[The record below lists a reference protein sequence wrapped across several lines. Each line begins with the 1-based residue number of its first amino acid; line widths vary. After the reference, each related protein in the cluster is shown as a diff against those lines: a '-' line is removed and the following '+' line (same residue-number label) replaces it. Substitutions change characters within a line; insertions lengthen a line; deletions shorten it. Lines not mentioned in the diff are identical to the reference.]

1 MLHTMQLIF
10 YSFMII
16 FIGHYLYNFYNDNFG
31 DKTIH
36 NIHHPI
42 GMATSNIQPR
52 KIHIYDDNAHA
63 SVSTPNTETSNSM
76 KNELQNF
83 LKSQIH
89 APLDNTNNAGNI
101 QIHDAGN
108 VGSTNIEDIP
118 ISV

>member
-10 YSFMII
+10 YSFIII

-42 GMATSNIQPR
+42 GMVTSNNQPQ
-52 KIHIYDDNAHA
+52 KIHIHDDQAHA
-63 SVSTPNTETSNSM
+63 SNTETSNSM

-89 APLDNTNNAGNI
+89 TPLENINNVDNT